1 MLTAFKNALFDSEEL
16 DDNQFVPLKV
26 FKELQEYEMYDLLAP
41 FMKKLLEEIVDKK
54 RNQIDMQKFNDL
66 CDLFFYLPDKQRP
79 N

>member
-1 MLTAFKNALFDSEEL
+1 M
-16 DDNQFVPLKV
+16 